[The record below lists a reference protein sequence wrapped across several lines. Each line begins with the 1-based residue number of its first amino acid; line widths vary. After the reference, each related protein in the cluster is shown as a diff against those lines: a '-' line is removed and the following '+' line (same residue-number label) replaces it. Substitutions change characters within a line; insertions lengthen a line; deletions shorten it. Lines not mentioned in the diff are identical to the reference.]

1 MELNE
6 ASQAQDQVALKVEE
20 LRARPHLLYK
30 GLQQALHGKKL
41 CIWYMGVQD
50 LGWPIADTSMMSMP

>member
-1 MELNE
+1 MRLPKRK
-6 ASQAQDQVALKVEE
+6 VVLKVEK
-20 LRARPHLLYK
+20 LKARLHLLYK
-30 GLQQALHGKKL
+30 GLQQGFHGKKL